1 MKLIIFILYI
11 LVFLPSSSVAEWY
24 LDINGPDVFGEK
36 SASVTADFIGNT
48 DLIRMQCK
56 SNGDYSFSWLIKTNE
71 PMPNVRSLTG
81 DILMKGDMG
90 ASGQVSAKLLA
101 WNEKYI
107 ALSSFNDPIIIKLLD
122 GIASSQS
129 KINFGY
135 LIPEIDAKASGT
147 SLAINAN
154 FATGKFKSH
163 CGL

>member
-1 MKLIIFILYI
+1 
-11 LVFLPSSSVAEWY
+11 
-24 LDINGPDVFGEK
+24 
-36 SASVTADFIGNT
+36 
-48 DLIRMQCK
+48 
-56 SNGDYSFSWLIKTNE
+56 
-71 PMPNVRSLTG
+71 LTG

-122 GIASSQS
+122 GIASAQS

-154 FATGKFKSH
+154 FAIGKFKSH